1 MRLKVFLP
9 MRILIDREVTEVVAE
24 AENGSFGILPKH
36 IDFVTALA
44 PGILSF
50 VSPDGEEF
58 LAVDEGV
65 LVKYASDV
73 LVSTRRAVQSRDL
86 GALKETVEH
95 EFKTL
100 DDRERKARSIL
111 TKLEADFTKRFL
123 EMRGQG

>member
-9 MRILIDREVTEVVAE
+9 MKILIDREVIEVVAE
-24 AENGSFGILPKH
+24 GEDGSFGILPKH
-36 IDFVTALA
+36 IDFVAALV

-50 VSPDGEEF
+50 VSAEGEEF

-65 LVKYASDV
+65 LVKHASEV

-86 GALKETVEH
+86 GMLKETVER

-100 DDRERKARSIL
+100 DDRERKTRSLL
-111 TKLEADFTKRFL
+111 TKLEADFTKRFF

>member
-9 MRILIDREVTEVVAE
+9 RKILIDREVTEVIAE
-24 AENGSFGILPKH
+24 GEDGSFGILPKH
-36 IDFVTALA
+36 IDLVAALV

-50 VSPDGEEF
+50 VSAEGEEF

-65 LVKYASDV
+65 LVKNASDV

-86 GALKETVEH
+86 GVLKETVER

-100 DDRERKARSIL
+100 DDRERRTRSLL

>member
-24 AENGSFGILPKH
+24 AEDGSFGILPKH
-36 IDFVTALA
+36 IDFVASLA

-50 VSPDGEEF
+50 VSPEGEEF

-65 LVKYASDV
+65 LVKHAFDV

-86 GALKETVEH
+86 GVLKETVEH

-111 TKLEADFTKRFL
+111 SKLEADFTKRFL